1 MENEESGRDER
12 ETRIDQGNKHKNH
25 PTNWSTSCD
34 ENFFCCS
41 LSQIGEAFENVIR
54 LDSHL
59 SAVRGAMKNGDWP
72 RKRKEVDGVKMI
84 SQDEYEIIEDEES
97 IKRA

>member
-1 MENEESGRDER
+1 M
-12 ETRIDQGNKHKNH
+12 
-25 PTNWSTSCD
+25 
-34 ENFFCCS
+34 
-41 LSQIGEAFENVIR
+41 IR

-97 IKRA
+97 IKGRELLIQKDTTSSQSGNERNREEKERGEEKG